1 MKKIAVNCSS
11 ETGGRVTVGSL
22 NLKAHTLVCVEG
34 GRYNLGLF
42 IQEKHILQK

>member
-22 NLKAHTLVCVEG
+22 NSESAHARVCG
-34 GRYNLGLF
+34 GG
-42 IQEKHILQK
+42 QV